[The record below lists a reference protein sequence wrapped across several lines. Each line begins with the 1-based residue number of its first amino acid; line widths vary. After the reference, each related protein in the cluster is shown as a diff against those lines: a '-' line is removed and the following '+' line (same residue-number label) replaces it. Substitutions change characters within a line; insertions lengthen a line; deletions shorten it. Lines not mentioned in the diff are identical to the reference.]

1 MYFSGWMVRRPRQE
15 EIFLTTITDSLR
27 VLENR
32 KINLHET
39 LYLFQKS
46 PLALAEALYERT
58 VSSLT
63 AVERG

>member
-1 MYFSGWMVRRPRQE
+1 MPNQE

-39 LYLFQKS
+39 LYLFQIS
-46 PLALAEALYERT
+46 PLAPTAALYGGT